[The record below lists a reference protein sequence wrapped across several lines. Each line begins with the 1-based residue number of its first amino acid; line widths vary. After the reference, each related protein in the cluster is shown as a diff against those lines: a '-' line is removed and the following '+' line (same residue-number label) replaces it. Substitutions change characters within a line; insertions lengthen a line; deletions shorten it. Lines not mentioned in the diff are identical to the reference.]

1 MVAQRQEIFGMSTK
15 SRHIPIRE
23 DWLSLREEAPV
34 DPWRPI
40 VDAHHHLWE
49 KPGAVYLGAD
59 MIADAATGHRV
70 VATVAV
76 EAKVWFDAALGP
88 DLESLGETRMLAA
101 IAAESEARPGA
112 ACKVAAGI
120 VGFVDLTL
128 GKRAGPVLD
137 AHVAAAGG
145 RFRGVRNAS
154 AWHADP
160 EARGSVLLPP
170 PGLLYQRDFRE
181 GLEALGERGL
191 VFDAWMYH
199 TQLAELA
206 DLARDMPDLP
216 IVLDHQGGP
225 IGIGP
230 YAGRR
235 AEVFADWRRDMEALS
250 RHANIRVKLGGFG
263 MLMSGFDFHERPQPP
278 GSDQLAEAWGPYVT
292 TCIDLFGASRC
303 MFESNFP
310 VDKGTT
316 SYCVLWNTFKKIV
329 SSRSEEEKNALFLA
343 TADRVYGLGV
353 SQTVPAG

>member
-1 MVAQRQEIFGMSTK
+1 M
-15 SRHIPIRE
+15 
-23 DWLSLREEAPV
+23 
-34 DPWRPI
+34 DPGRPI

-49 KPGAVYLGAD
+49 KPGAIYLGAD
-59 MIADAATGHRV
+59 MIADIGTGHSV

-76 EAKVWFDAALGP
+76 EAKVWFDPSLGS
-88 DLESLGETRMLAA
+88 DLESLGETRALAA
-101 IAAESEARPGA
+101 IAAESESRPGK
-112 ACKVAAGI
+112 ACRVAAGI
-120 VGFVDLTL
+120 VGFVDLRL
-128 GKRAGPVLD
+128 GRRAGPILD

-145 RFRGVRNAS
+145 RFRGVRNTS

-181 GLEALGERGL
+181 GLEVLGERGL

-199 TQLAELA
+199 TQLSELA

-235 AEVFADWRRDMEALS
+235 AEVFARWRKGMEDVS
-250 RHANIRVKLGGFG
+250 RHANICVKLGGFG
-263 MLMSGFDFHERPQPP
+263 MLMSGFDFHDRPHPP
-278 GSDQLAEAWGPYVT
+278 SSDQLAEAWGPYVR

-310 VDKGTT
+310 VDKGTI
-316 SYCVLWNTFKKIV
+316 SYCVLWNAFKKIA
-329 SSRSEEEKNALFLA
+329 SSCSEEEKNALFLA

-353 SQTVPAG
+353 SQTAGWLKAGRPADGEQANGKGPTGIGMVS